1 MPVLACPDCG
11 TEQFVEPGDQARVC
25 GRCGRPLADAAVTA
39 TPPTPPQRRRDDD
52 DWYEPQPGPR
62 RKLPTTVLA
71 AGIIWIVFGGLIL
84 LNGVVMLALML
95 FLAQRVGDRGAA
107 GAYAVGGM
115 CGVLFIALV
124 GGVFVHVGV
133 TSIRGTAKDTLG
145 NGIGSILFGVLIGG
159 LGVLGS
165 LATGQILQAVI
176 NLATSAGLLV
186 AGVLALVGRPE
197 YQAWRRQRKAF
208 RR

>member
-1 MPVLACPDCG
+1 
-11 TEQFVEPGDQARVC
+11 
-25 GRCGRPLADAAVTA
+25 
-39 TPPTPPQRRRDDD
+39 
-52 DWYEPQPGPR
+52 
-62 RKLPTTVLA
+62 
-71 AGIIWIVFGGLIL
+71 VFGGLIL
-84 LNGVVMLALML
+84 LNGLVMLALMFL
-95 FLAQRVGDRGAA
+95 LAQRAGDRGSA
-107 GAYAVGGM
+107 GAFAVGGV
-115 CGVLFIALV
+115 CGVLFVALV
-124 GGVFVHVGV
+124 GGVFVNVGV

-176 NLATSAGLLV
+176 NLATSAGLFV
-186 AGVLALVGRPE
+186 AGVLALVGRPQ